1 MKHRT
6 TLKPYFSEHSKQ
18 PVLSSLSIS
27 TICLFSDYL
36 GHVGQCWWSHLEHW
50 QWAQQRVWWKR
61 RHWKGGR
68 GSAVL
73 RRKEYELVTSIQEK
87 MFHESHR
94 LYVKIKFCF
103 KQCIFFFFLMFPPKM
118 TNTLS
123 NTKWDTSALK
133 HWSWSGP
140 VHVTGLGIDCFY
152 VAQSL
157 TKTQN
162 EFVLGHHGD
171 NFWSLEIVKQ
181 HFQAEQLDG
190 GEGGWHLDAGVQ
202 THPRRTGRATKSWGA
217 WRCQTRHVSS
227 FVLMCVNAGKCR
239 PKIWHPDQEVKRRIW
254 DFENPKWLLLSFYHC
269 IHYIT

>member
-1 MKHRT
+1 
-6 TLKPYFSEHSKQ
+6 
-18 PVLSSLSIS
+18 
-27 TICLFSDYL
+27 
-36 GHVGQCWWSHLEHW
+36 
-50 QWAQQRVWWKR
+50 
-61 RHWKGGR
+61 
-68 GSAVL
+68 
-73 RRKEYELVTSIQEK
+73 
-87 MFHESHR
+87 
-94 LYVKIKFCF
+94 
-103 KQCIFFFFLMFPPKM
+103 M

-133 HWSWSGP
+133 RWSWSGP

-202 THPRRTGRATKSWGA
+202 THPRRTGRAAKSWGA

-227 FVLMCVNAGKCR
+227 FVLMCVNADLASRSRSQVTHLKFW
-239 PKIWHPDQEVKRRIW
+239 KSKM
-254 DFENPKWLLLSFYHC
+254 LLLSFYHC
-269 IHYIT
+269 IRYITALHGTPTLDKCTAWSNTLKDLKQ